1 MLPGLAPPACLRV
14 HATKPVRTLTTAG
27 GSTLAILAGVKTW
40 LANLNGSLRAV
51 VWTARRAIVESMLL
65 RWWAAAAVAAAAASG
80 VRGEWKQMNCTSG
93 RSRGFHAV
101 RAGNERGKA
110 AGGHTNGARQLTNEA
125 RRGGR
130 EREHTRELRAPRPIG
145 HKDARASGSGMAGSI
160 G

>member
-65 RWWAAAAVAAAAASG
+65 RWWAAAAVAAASG
-80 VRGEWKQMNCTSG
+80 VQGEWKQMNCTSG

-110 AGGHTNGARQLTNEA
+110 AGGYTNGARQLTNEA
-125 RRGGR
+125 RRGSER
-130 EREHTRELRAPRPIG
+130 EREHTRTPSAE